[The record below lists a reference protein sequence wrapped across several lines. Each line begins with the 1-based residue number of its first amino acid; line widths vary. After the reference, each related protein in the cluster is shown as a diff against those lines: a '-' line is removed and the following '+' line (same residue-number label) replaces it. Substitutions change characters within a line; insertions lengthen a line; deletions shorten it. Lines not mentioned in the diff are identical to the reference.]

1 MVVTNLRRGRDL
13 NPRGRFRP
21 QGFRDLTDKPLQ
33 APLHYLHTISDPLI
47 FWDIALGGD
56 FTKIPLPQLANDQS
70 Q

>member
-1 MVVTNLRRGRDL
+1 
-13 NPRGRFRP
+13 
-21 QGFRDLTDKPLQ
+21 
-33 APLHYLHTISDPLI
+33 LI